1 MKIIQQLVERLRHT
15 RLYNIRGRQHVAID
29 KLEHLDMALEFL
41 KQDSDML
48 LEWIDKELEH
58 VEFLSNKYRR
68 ESDVHMYTDRAAM
81 LERLRMHVDYF
92 LSIK

>member
-1 MKIIQQLVERLRHT
+1 
-15 RLYNIRGRQHVAID
+15 
-29 KLEHLDMALEFL
+29 
-41 KQDSDML
+41 L